1 MTAAQKISHPPLS
14 VSTSERSRP
23 TALGFTLR
31 FRRENVAFAI
41 WLSGHFGYQHRGVT
55 EAAPDLEPTDCVEHF
70 DVNVLKDACG
80 NSRWLRNT
88 CHLVYAIPAAVLSR
102 NPRR

>member
-1 MTAAQKISHPPLS
+1 VEFLGNGYKKTERRFSCREGLLFVEGVVI
-14 VSTSERSRP
+14 TSRRRRRIVHRAGEPDRP
-23 TALGFTLR
+23 G
-31 FRRENVAFAI
+31 
-41 WLSGHFGYQHRGVT
+41 WVT